1 MNKKMSGLIK
11 KIRADYRES
20 TRDFS
25 EKIGL
30 SHSFISKLEAGDR
43 KVSKKTLGTLIKKY
57 PLYEKELLQ
66 AYAEQ
71 NLPENFDDTFQ
82 GMRQVEGVKEQ
93 LKIYN
98 FISNSDG
105 RVNFSNYKEMEFMLT
120 KEVLEIVKNGFIFE
134 VTGEML
140 LPFFSENDIIV
151 FKKEELETWQELD
164 SKLILI
170 KLDEDYYLRKL
181 YFEDGEPYLYAFND
195 RLYPKIQISKQKKV
209 EYIGKLEMQLFRSVK
224 NIKF

>member
-1 MNKKMSGLIK
+1 
-11 KIRADYRES
+11 
-20 TRDFS
+20 
-25 EKIGL
+25 
-30 SHSFISKLEAGDR
+30 
-43 KVSKKTLGTLIKKY
+43 
-57 PLYEKELLQ
+57 
-66 AYAEQ
+66 
-71 NLPENFDDTFQ
+71 
-82 GMRQVEGVKEQ
+82 
-93 LKIYN
+93 
-98 FISNSDG
+98 
-105 RVNFSNYKEMEFMLT
+105 MLT
-120 KEVLEIVKNGFIFE
+120 KEVLEIAKNGFIFE

-195 RLYPKIQISKQKKV
+195 RLYPKIQINKQKKV